1 MQRNIIFVATND
13 PAFEKAAMDA
23 ILGSRHGMRKTGN
36 SRDVWRLLTLDDTTA
51 VALAIIDVEFDDCGV
66 FLLHVLCNSE
76 PGFPILAV
84 TSNRSGLFTGN
95 YNDDD
100 SIHCISKPVSAA
112 ELQTQIT
119 GLCDRKTGKAATP
132 RGCGGLLMV
141 SRG

>member
-13 PAFEKAAMDA
+13 PVFEKAAMDV
-23 ILGSRHGMRKTGN
+23 ILGSRHGMRKTGD
-36 SRDVWRLLTLDDTTA
+36 SKDVWRLLTLDDTTA

-84 TSNRSGLFTGN
+84 TSNPSGLFTGT
-95 YNDDD
+95 YNTDG
-100 SIHCISKPVSAA
+100 SIHCMSKPVSAG
-112 ELQTQIT
+112 ELQAQILE
-119 GLCDRKTGKAATP
+119 LCDGKNTGYPA
-132 RGCGGLLMV
+132 RGRGRLEMV